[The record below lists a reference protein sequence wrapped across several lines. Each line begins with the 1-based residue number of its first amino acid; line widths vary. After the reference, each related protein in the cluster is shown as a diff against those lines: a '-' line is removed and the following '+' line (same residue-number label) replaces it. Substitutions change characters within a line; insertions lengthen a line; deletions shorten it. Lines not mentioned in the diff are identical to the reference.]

1 MKITRYL
8 YLIFII
14 GLYAINYFFLKIKIF
29 PFTGIVLATL
39 IVLVIAINVY
49 VKLKNKSK
57 GLHSE
62 DFIFSPEV
70 AQTLKKVDIG
80 IQYESS
86 IISIFFLIIGLMLFT
101 IYTVFFT
108 QYNTVMKVFVAFNS
122 IFAMALMGSML
133 ITNYQQFVSY
143 RESTKMFAQFTD
155 KVGSEIISQKNMNDI
170 LNTDNKPPSL
180 GVPSYLEIPTTKE
193 RNLGTCQNHRYYPED
208 DVVDLTDKEMLEK
221 LFEGVNKD
229 NKDNNQIERRDN

>member
-8 YLIFII
+8 YLIFIVV
-14 GLYAINYFFLKIKIF
+14 LYAINYFFLKINIF
-29 PFTGIVLATL
+29 PFTGIVLVTL
-39 IVLVIAINVY
+39 IILIIIINIY

-86 IISIFFLIIGLMLFT
+86 MIATFFLIVGLLLFT

-108 QYNTVMKVFVAFNS
+108 QYQLVMKIFITFNS
-122 IFAMALMGSML
+122 FFAMILMASML
-133 ITNYQQFVSY
+133 ITSYQQFISY
-143 RESTKMFAQFTD
+143 RESTKMFAEFSD
-155 KVGSEIISQKNMNDI
+155 KMGSEVLSSKTMNDI
-170 LNTDNKPPSL
+170 IQDKPLQL
-180 GVPSYLEIPTTKE
+180 GVPSYLEISPPSSQEKF
-193 RNLGTCQNHRYYPED
+193 
-208 DVVDLTDKEMLEK
+208 VVDLTNDKEMIKK
-221 LFEGVNKD
+221 LF
-229 NKDNNQIERRDN
+229 DNNQNERRDN